1 MKKGNARPK
10 KTRPIARRRDGPD
23 DILPEYDLSRGRR
36 NPYAQ
41 KYSAA
46 NVIELD
52 ADVAR
57 IVPNAEAVNGALR
70 ALAGFI
76 EAHAPKKD
84 G

>member
-10 KTRPIARRRDGPD
+10 KTRPITRRRDDPD
-23 DILPEYDLSRGRR
+23 DILPEYDFSRGRR

-41 KYSAA
+41 KYSGA

-70 ALAGFI
+70 ALAGII